1 MEIKISSNMKRILWV
16 FAATVI
22 CGACLFTS
30 CKKDEET
37 GNSDLRVAEKIIGK
51 WVTADV
57 DGQPLPT
64 NEKKVITFVSTTKAY
79 ISAAFNANPE
89 IGAHWFNKMEVAV
102 AIDGNNV
109 TVTSHPDE
117 HTTTV
122 EELTVTAINDSEL
135 TANRKLTASVDG
147 NIVDTKEETVRYVKT
162 TADYSA
168 TILGLWECQ
177 GITGGET
184 NNDDNARLE
193 FLADG
198 TYRFYRRNDAGVWN
212 LVPRQTNEYFVDG
225 NLLCTRWQAEGEEMS
240 YEWWEIATAADGH
253 MQWTALRQQADG
265 STFQQGVS
273 WDAAEARTVLAGID
287 VDGIYNYGDAT
298 YTFTYDEQLRLTH
311 ILEVVP
317 ADNNLVAR
325 DITVTYSAGQVIFS
339 GFIEG
344 STETDVCTLDAQGRI
359 VEVAHTY
366 IHSASG
372 GGLDTSFSTFT
383 FAYDADGH
391 LQTQTW
397 NNAVT
402 TFEWQDGDI
411 VRLVVGTE
419 ASGYTV
425 ELTPSDAP
433 AQGCFNL
440 FGYDLDLSFLC
451 PQGLFG
457 VPPLHMPA
465 TRVITIIMGG
475 NPVHSTTFNHT
486 YTVSDGRLATVDDNY
501 TFHWGL
507 RKK

>member
-1 MEIKISSNMKRILWV
+1 ML

-30 CKKDEET
+30 CKKDEEET
-37 GNSDLRVAEKIIGK
+37 PANLNVAEKIIGK
-51 WVTADV
+51 WIIAER
-57 DGQPLPT
+57 DGQAALT
-64 NEKKVITFVSTTKAY
+64 NEKMALSFLSTTKGYQSTSIQSPQTETEIWVQQQEMDVVINGNEMAITCHPSENTTSLTEFDF
-79 ISAAFNANPE
+79 IS
-89 IGAHWFNKMEVAV
+89 
-102 AIDGNNV
+102 
-109 TVTSHPDE
+109 
-117 HTTTV
+117 
-122 EELTVTAINDSEL
+122 INDSEF
-135 TANRKLTASVDG
+135 TAKQKLTVTVNG
-147 NIVDTKEETVRYVKT
+147 NVRHSSERLVRFVKV
-162 TADYSA
+162 TADHSA
-168 TILGLWECQ
+168 AILGLWECQ

-193 FLADG
+193 FMADG

-273 WDAAEARTVLAGID
+273 WAAAEARTVLAGMD
-287 VDGIYNYGDAT
+287 VDGLYNYGDAT
-298 YTFTYDEQLRLTH
+298 YTFTYDDQLRLTH

-344 STETDVCTLDAQGRI
+344 SDETDVCTLDAQGRI
-359 VEVAHTY
+359 VEVAHTH

>member
-1 MEIKISSNMKRILWV
+1 ML

-89 IGAHWFNKMEVAV
+89 IGAHWLNKMEVAV

-135 TANRKLTASVDG
+135 TANRKLTATVDG

-168 TILGLWECQ
+168 AILGLWECQ

-273 WDAAEARTVLAGID
+273 WSAAEARTVLAGMD
-287 VDGIYNYGDAT
+287 VDGLYSYGDAT
-298 YTFTYDEQLRLTH
+298 YTFTYDDQLRLTH

-366 IHSASG
+366 IDSASG

-391 LQTQTW
+391 LLTQTR
-397 NNAVT
+397 NGLVT

-419 ASGYTV
+419 DNGYTV

>member
-1 MEIKISSNMKRILWV
+1 MKKFFIVL
-16 FAATVI
+16 AATVI

-51 WVTADV
+51 WVRSEV
-57 DGQPLPT
+57 DGQPVPT
-64 NEKKVITFVSTTKAY
+64 NEKMVITFVSTTQGY
-79 ISAAFNANPE
+79 LSAALNFRPEAPTLWANQ
-89 IGAHWFNKMEVAV
+89 KEVAV
-102 AIDGNNV
+102 AIEGNKV
-109 TVTSHPDE
+109 TVTNQQDE
-117 HTTTV
+117 HTTGV
-122 EELTVTAINDSEL
+122 EEHTVTAINDNDFS
-135 TANRKLTASVDG
+135 ANHKVTVTVDG
-147 NIVDTKEETVRYVKT
+147 NVVMTDERVMRYTKV

-168 TILGLWECQ
+168 AILGLWECQ

-193 FLADG
+193 FMADG

-273 WDAAEARTVLAGID
+273 WAAAEARTVLAGMD
-287 VDGIYNYGDAT
+287 VDGLYSYGDAT
-298 YTFTYDEQLRLTH
+298 YTFTYDDQLRLTH

-359 VEVAHTY
+359 VEVVHTH

-391 LQTQTW
+391 LQTKTC
-397 NNAVT
+397 NGLVT

-411 VRLVVGTE
+411 VRFVVGTE

>member
-1 MEIKISSNMKRILWV
+1 MLL
-16 FAATVI
+16 AATVI

-30 CKKDEET
+30 CKKDEDNNLKLE
-37 GNSDLRVAEKIIGK
+37 EKIIGK
-51 WVTADV
+51 WMMTDR
-57 DGQPLPT
+57 DGQPIATDGKL
-64 NEKKVITFVSTTKAY
+64 VYTFVSPNKALVSASLNY
-79 ISAAFNANPE
+79 RPVVGTRWSDQVEADIAIS
-89 IGAHWFNKMEVAV
+89 GNK
-102 AIDGNNV
+102 V
-109 TVTSHPDE
+109 TVNINLDE
-117 HTTTV
+117 QTTV
-122 EELTVTAINDSEL
+122 AEEFTVTAISGSEF
-135 TANRKLTASVDG
+135 TANHKVTVTVDG
-147 NIVDTKEETVRYVKT
+147 NVMLSDEDILRFVKV

-168 TILGLWECQ
+168 AILGLWECQ

-193 FLADG
+193 FMADG

-273 WDAAEARTVLAGID
+273 WSAAEARTVLAGMD
-287 VDGIYNYGDAT
+287 VDGLYNYGDAT
-298 YTFTYDEQLRLTH
+298 YTFTYDDQLRLTH

-344 STETDVCTLDAQGRI
+344 SDETDVCTLDAQGRI
-359 VEVAHTY
+359 VEVAHTH

-372 GGLDTSFSTFT
+372 GGLDTSYSTFT
-383 FAYDADGH
+383 FTYDADGH

-440 FGYDLDLSFLC
+440 FGYGLDLSFLC